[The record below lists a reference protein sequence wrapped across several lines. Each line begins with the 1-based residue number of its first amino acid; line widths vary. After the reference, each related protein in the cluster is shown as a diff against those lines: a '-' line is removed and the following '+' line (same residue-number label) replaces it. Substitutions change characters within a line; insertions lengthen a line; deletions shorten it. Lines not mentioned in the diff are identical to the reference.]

1 MFLYFRLLL
10 SKGSRLY
17 RHWRP
22 HRRTGR
28 YIVYCRGALVVYP
41 TRVGCTA
48 AFRFAAKKTRR
59 ANKKPTD
66 VHGAGTRSPFLH
78 KVRLSFGCWHSGIA
92 MASDNAHRPAEGQL
106 DLHSILQRQEPLPR
120 PTPEGGPS
128 RKCKRTTCGASN
140 RRTWSKIIPLR
151 AQPFAA
157 RCHNA
162 QSITS
167 ASPFTLYLLQNM
179 RIPLTPV
186 IARNAKRV

>member
-120 PTPEGGPS
+120 PTPGGAPP
-128 RKCKRTTCGASN
+128 ASA
-140 RRTWSKIIPLR
+140 S
-151 AQPFAA
+151 AQPAGRQIAGPGRRLSPCGLNRSPHDATTPRASRRPA
-157 RCHNA
+157 RLHCISCKTCA
-162 QSITS
+162 
-167 ASPFTLYLLQNM
+167 Y
-179 RIPLTPV
+179 PLH
-186 IARNAKRV
+186 R